1 MMTLSRSVRV
11 LLVLCWIAGALPR
24 PARADGAFPDEFS
37 IHFPAAAP
45 DRIIV
50 GANFGVMISE
60 DRGATWRYACEPY
73 VTEDSS
79 NPLAMINVVYY
90 QIGAADGELFQVAT
104 NFKMRKSGDLG
115 CTWTTSGGAMA
126 SLQAIDMF
134 PSPTDAQF
142 VVAIGVDPT
151 GAGSSLLA
159 SHDGGT
165 SFDAPLTTQK
175 ASLFS
180 SVELSASGILYT
192 TVLAPGLAQLWRS
205 DDSGQTWAKYDLPNL
220 PNGIAPQARII
231 AIDPEDASTAYLRLI
246 GPPYDAVAIATGGGQ
261 AFQIALTVSD
271 SALSAFARGTDKTL
285 YAGTP
290 DGRLFV
296 RPPPSAQTPQPP
308 FGAAIKAPHF
318 RCLGQR
324 FGTTDLYACGN
335 MFQDGFSVGVSHD
348 NGISFQKVMTL
359 PEMQGPLTC
368 TTVQTACAAHW
379 ARIQSVFASPDGGT
393 GTDAGN
399 PDAGGAP
406 PSGGSHC
413 SSAGAGPLALLGLI
427 GCARR
432 ARRRRRAR

>member
-1 MMTLSRSVRV
+1 
-11 LLVLCWIAGALPR
+11 
-24 PARADGAFPDEFS
+24 
-37 IHFPAAAP
+37 
-45 DRIIV
+45 
-50 GANFGVMISE
+50 
-60 DRGATWRYACEPY
+60 
-73 VTEDSS
+73 
-79 NPLAMINVVYY
+79 
-90 QIGAADGELFQVAT
+90 
-104 NFKMRKSGDLG
+104 
-115 CTWTTSGGAMA
+115 
-126 SLQAIDMF
+126 

-285 YAGTP
+285 YAGAP

-296 RPPPSAQTPQPP
+296 RQPPSAQTPQPP

-318 RCLGQR
+318 CCLVQR
-324 FGTTDLYACGN
+324 FGTTVVYPCDI
-335 MFQDGFSVGVSHD
+335 MFHDGFGVGVSQIIC
-348 NGISFQKVMTL
+348 ISVQKMMTL
-359 PEMQGPLTC
+359 PNMHTILSC
-368 TTVQTACAAHW
+368 TTV
-379 ARIQSVFASPDGGT
+379 
-393 GTDAGN
+393 
-399 PDAGGAP
+399 
-406 PSGGSHC
+406 
-413 SSAGAGPLALLGLI
+413 
-427 GCARR
+427 
-432 ARRRRRAR
+432 

>member
-205 DDSGQTWAKYDLPNL
+205 
-220 PNGIAPQARII
+220 
-231 AIDPEDASTAYLRLI
+231 
-246 GPPYDAVAIATGGGQ
+246 
-261 AFQIALTVSD
+261 
-271 SALSAFARGTDKTL
+271 
-285 YAGTP
+285 
-290 DGRLFV
+290 
-296 RPPPSAQTPQPP
+296 
-308 FGAAIKAPHF
+308 
-318 RCLGQR
+318 
-324 FGTTDLYACGN
+324 
-335 MFQDGFSVGVSHD
+335 
-348 NGISFQKVMTL
+348 
-359 PEMQGPLTC
+359 
-368 TTVQTACAAHW
+368 
-379 ARIQSVFASPDGGT
+379 
-393 GTDAGN
+393 
-399 PDAGGAP
+399 
-406 PSGGSHC
+406 
-413 SSAGAGPLALLGLI
+413 
-427 GCARR
+427 
-432 ARRRRRAR
+432 